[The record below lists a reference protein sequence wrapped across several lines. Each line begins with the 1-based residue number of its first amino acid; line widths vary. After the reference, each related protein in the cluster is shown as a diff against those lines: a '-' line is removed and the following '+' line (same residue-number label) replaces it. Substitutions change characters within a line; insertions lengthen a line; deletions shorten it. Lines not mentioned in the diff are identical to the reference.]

1 MTDRPTNTP
10 QAALASH
17 GQSRGGAGR
26 VSSPLQQ
33 RDPCHLST
41 PGCKKTVLAAEPG
54 KMRGLLVS
62 CGRPQTRYPQP
73 AGSHPPAPKAATPPG
88 PARGPS
94 PAPRPAAATPKG
106 SRVLDSPL
114 LGSLFPGRET
124 RSHTDGGRRDRGGE
138 RAGSERAAAESRD
151 AGSAAGG
158 RRRPGGGAAPSRSP
172 GPAALRTARCRPAP
186 QPEPRPPRLPS
197 PRGCEIP
204 DSWRLLIADCGA
216 ERLRPGGG
224 GPAGRVACGFFF
236 SFFLN
241 LAPRRTI
248 SSGHAS
254 LRVDCT
260 SLGPSPAL
268 RGQRQ
273 ALGVRRGSGWKSAP
287 PFWSPPRLTAPSPSW
302 SRNFPGIMFR
312 KGRNPAR
319 KYMRWLRIARA
330 RAQRYKV

>member
-1 MTDRPTNTP
+1 M
-10 QAALASH
+10 
-17 GQSRGGAGR
+17 GQGGGI
-26 VSSPLQQ
+26 
-33 RDPCHLST
+33 
-41 PGCKKTVLAAEPG
+41 
-54 KMRGLLVS
+54 S
-62 CGRPQTRYPQP
+62 CIR
-73 AGSHPPAPKAATPPG
+73 
-88 PARGPS
+88 
-94 PAPRPAAATPKG
+94 
-106 SRVLDSPL
+106 
-114 LGSLFPGRET
+114 GRET

-186 QPEPRPPRLPS
+186 QPEPRPPRLSS

-204 DSWRLLIADCGA
+204 DSWRLPIADCGA
-216 ERLRPGGG
+216 ARLRPGGG
-224 GPAGRVACGFFF
+224 GRAGPVACGFFF
-236 SFFLN
+236 FFLN

-260 SLGPSPAL
+260 SLGPYPAP

-312 KGRNPAR
+312 KGR
-319 KYMRWLRIARA
+319 
-330 RAQRYKV
+330 